1 MEENWKTRLLK
12 AVDEDPRSDRAISL
26 AVGLGV
32 NTVNEL
38 RNTDKSPSIDKVLK
52 LAEELGL
59 SLGYVFWGAEQ
70 DQSPIRGDK
79 EILQTL
85 HRIDG
90 LDQRGVEVVFSVID
104 TVINRQPSKPAQ
116 SSSDDQLELAT
127 PHRAP
132 KP

>member
-1 MEENWKTRLLK
+1 MTEQLIFWIKSGLKRTGKTQSGLAEHLGLAHPQITQILK
-12 AVDEDPRSDRAISL
+12 GSRAVK
-26 AVGLGV
+26 
-32 NTVNEL
+32 VNEL
-38 RNTDKSPSIDKVLK
+38 PKIAEFIETASPLHFDEVPI
-52 LAEELGL
+52 
-59 SLGYVFWGAEQ
+59 
-70 DQSPIRGDK
+70 QSDK

-85 HRIDG
+85 HRIEG

-127 PHRAP
+127 LHREP

>member
-1 MEENWKTRLLK
+1 MTEQLIFWIKSGLKRTGKTQSGLAEHLGLAHPQITQILK
-12 AVDEDPRSDRAISL
+12 GSRAVK
-26 AVGLGV
+26 
-32 NTVNEL
+32 VNEL
-38 RNTDKSPSIDKVLK
+38 PKIAEFIETASPLHFDEVPI
-52 LAEELGL
+52 
-59 SLGYVFWGAEQ
+59 
-70 DQSPIRGDK
+70 QSDK

-85 HRIDG
+85 HRIEG

-127 PHRAP
+127 PHREP

>member
-1 MEENWKTRLLK
+1 MDRMTEQLIFWIKSGLKRTGKTQSGLAEHLGLAHPQITQMLK
-12 AVDEDPRSDRAISL
+12 GSRAVK
-26 AVGLGV
+26 
-32 NTVNEL
+32 VNEL
-38 RNTDKSPSIDKVLK
+38 PKIAEFIETASPLHFDEVPI
-52 LAEELGL
+52 
-59 SLGYVFWGAEQ
+59 
-70 DQSPIRGDK
+70 QSDK

-85 HRIDG
+85 QRIKG

-127 PHRAP
+127 PHREP

>member
-1 MEENWKTRLLK
+1 MTEQLIFWIKSGLKRTGKTQSGLAEHLGLAHPQITQMLK
-12 AVDEDPRSDRAISL
+12 GSRAVK
-26 AVGLGV
+26 
-32 NTVNEL
+32 VNEL
-38 RNTDKSPSIDKVLK
+38 PKIAEFIETASPLHFDDVPI
-52 LAEELGL
+52 
-59 SLGYVFWGAEQ
+59 Q
-70 DQSPIRGDK
+70 NDQ

-85 HRIDG
+85 HRIEG

-127 PHRAP
+127 LHREP

>member
-1 MEENWKTRLLK
+1 MDRMTEQLIFWIKSGLKRTGKTQSGLAEHLGLAHPQITQILK
-12 AVDEDPRSDRAISL
+12 GSRAVK
-26 AVGLGV
+26 
-32 NTVNEL
+32 VNEL
-38 RNTDKSPSIDKVLK
+38 PKIAEFIETASPLHFDEVPI
-52 LAEELGL
+52 
-59 SLGYVFWGAEQ
+59 
-70 DQSPIRGDK
+70 QSDK

-85 HRIDG
+85 QRIKG

-127 PHRAP
+127 PHREP

>member
-1 MEENWKTRLLK
+1 MTEQLIFWIKSGLKRTGKTQSGLAEHLGLAHPQITQILK
-12 AVDEDPRSDRAISL
+12 GSRAVK
-26 AVGLGV
+26 
-32 NTVNEL
+32 VNEL
-38 RNTDKSPSIDKVLK
+38 PKIAEFIETASPLRFDEVPI
-52 LAEELGL
+52 
-59 SLGYVFWGAEQ
+59 
-70 DQSPIRGDK
+70 QSDK

-85 HRIDG
+85 HRIEG

-127 PHRAP
+127 LHREP

>member
-1 MEENWKTRLLK
+1 MDRMTEQLIFWIKSGLKRTGKTQSGLAEHLGLAHPQITQILK
-12 AVDEDPRSDRAISL
+12 GSRAVK
-26 AVGLGV
+26 
-32 NTVNEL
+32 VNEL
-38 RNTDKSPSIDKVLK
+38 PKIAEFIETASPLRFDEVPI
-52 LAEELGL
+52 
-59 SLGYVFWGAEQ
+59 
-70 DQSPIRGDK
+70 QSDK

-85 HRIDG
+85 HRIEG

-127 PHRAP
+127 PHREP

>member
-1 MEENWKTRLLK
+1 MTEQLIFWIKSGLKRTGKTQSGLAEHLGLAHPQITQILK
-12 AVDEDPRSDRAISL
+12 GSRAVK
-26 AVGLGV
+26 
-32 NTVNEL
+32 VNEL
-38 RNTDKSPSIDKVLK
+38 PKIAEFIETASPLRFDEVPI
-52 LAEELGL
+52 
-59 SLGYVFWGAEQ
+59 
-70 DQSPIRGDK
+70 QSDK

-85 HRIDG
+85 HRIEG

-127 PHRAP
+127 PHREP

>member
-1 MEENWKTRLLK
+1 MTEQLIFWIKSGLKRTGKTQSGLAEHLGLAHPQITQILK
-12 AVDEDPRSDRAISL
+12 GSRAVK
-26 AVGLGV
+26 
-32 NTVNEL
+32 VNEL
-38 RNTDKSPSIDKVLK
+38 PKIAEFIETASPLHFDEVPI
-52 LAEELGL
+52 
-59 SLGYVFWGAEQ
+59 
-70 DQSPIRGDK
+70 QSDK

-85 HRIDG
+85 QRIKG

-127 PHRAP
+127 PHREP

>member
-1 MEENWKTRLLK
+1 MTEQLIYWIKSGLKRTGKTQSGLADHLGLAHPQITQLLK
-12 AVDEDPRSDRAISL
+12 GSRAVK
-26 AVGLGV
+26 
-32 NTVNEL
+32 VNEIPKIAEFL
-38 RNTDKSPSIDKVLK
+38 ETGSPINF
-52 LAEELGL
+52 EEP
-59 SLGYVFWGAEQ
+59 V
-70 DQSPIRGDK
+70 IRGDK

-85 HRIDG
+85 HRIEG

-127 PHRAP
+127 PLHEP